1 MGRNL
6 LRTKNDFENRQRLKT
21 MNNQELMELKSVV
34 RRTMEEQ
41 MEMYSEVW
49 ITGDQ
54 LCQVFGTF
62 TKSWLERYGH
72 SLPRKMPRVTDENGD
87 AHGNKWL
94 YPRNKIQ
101 RMFAT
106 GEIERL
112 QCRAIVV

>member
-1 MGRNL
+1 MMTR
-6 LRTKNDFENRQRLKT
+6 E
-21 MNNQELMELKSVV
+21 EIMELKSVV

-49 ITGDQ
+49 LTGDQ

-72 SLPRKMPRVTDENGD
+72 SLPRKQPKVTDELGET
-87 AHGNKWL
+87 HGNKWL

-101 RMFAT
+101 RMFAS

-112 QCRAIVV
+112 QCRAVIG